1 MVQAQDLKNLVPMGL
16 LSSALTHPSAGP
28 VNNQRLEFLG
38 DAVLELIVSE
48 WLYTENPDFP
58 EGRLSRARA
67 WSVREETLA
76 GVARS
81 IGLGAFLKLGRGEE
95 QSGGRT
101 RNSILADALEA
112 VIAAL
117 YQARGYQETRE
128 IVLAWLTEFLKQIRI
143 DEYLSDY
150 KTELQERLQETGQVN
165 FCYRLSG
172 EEGPD
177 HDKTFWVEFV
187 VESQV
192 VSKGQ
197 GKSKKQAEQEAA
209 RLALGAIDFRF
220 VP

>member
-1 MVQAQDLKNLVPMGL
+1 MQAQELKYL
-16 LSSALTHPSAGP
+16 LPKALLKIALTHPSAGP

-48 WLYTENPDFP
+48 WLFTENPDFP

-76 GVARS
+76 GVAKS
-81 IGLGAFLKLGRGEE
+81 IGLGALLKLGRGEE

-128 IVLAWLTEFLKQIRI
+128 IVLAWLTEPLKQIRS
-143 DEYLSDY
+143 DEYLSDH

-165 FCYRLSG
+165 FCYRLCR

-177 HDKTFWVEFV
+177 HDKTFWVEFLV
-187 VESQV
+187 DNQV
-192 VSKGQ
+192 VTRGQ
-197 GKSKKQAEQEAA
+197 GKTKKQAEQEAA
-209 RLALGAIDFRF
+209 RLALGAIDFSS